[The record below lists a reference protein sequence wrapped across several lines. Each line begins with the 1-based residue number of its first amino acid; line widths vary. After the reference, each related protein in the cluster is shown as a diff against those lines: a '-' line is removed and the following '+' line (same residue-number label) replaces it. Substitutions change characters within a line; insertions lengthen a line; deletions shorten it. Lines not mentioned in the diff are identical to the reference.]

1 MIGVKRQHELMEE
14 ELSNSPQDVL
24 CEDNSSESEESKHQ
38 HPNKRQKATEVWSI
52 STAPIQAT
60 SMLSPLI
67 LSCTDTEALKKLA
80 EIEKSELSNEVLSMK
95 LQGLC
100 TMFP

>member
-1 MIGVKRQHELMEE
+1 MQE
-14 ELSNSPQDVL
+14 ELSHSPQDAPFENNPSV
-24 CEDNSSESEESKHQ
+24 SEESKHE
-38 HPNKRQKATEVWSI
+38 HPNKRKKATEVWSI

-67 LSCTDTEALKKLA
+67 LSCTDTEALKKLV